1 MHHTPIFMELETTIL
16 ISNIAIIIF
25 SVVGISLCIMLVF
38 SAIELRY
45 MTKEYNKERMKLIQY
60 IKYKIENDGQTKSIN
75 GTVKEISEFLKN
87 RTIF

>member
-1 MHHTPIFMELETTIL
+1 MELETTIL

-45 MTKEYNKERMKLIQY
+45 MTKEYNKERLKLIEY
-60 IKYKIENDGQTKSIN
+60 IKYKIETDGQTKSIN
-75 GTVKEISEFLKN
+75 GTVKEISDYLKN
-87 RTIF
+87 KTIF